1 MYYKYF
7 DENTKMKFEKYL
19 KNKGINPKEIYQKRI
34 ENYPE
39 TERDFPRDW
48 NKEK

>member
-7 DENTKMKFEKYL
+7 DENTKIKFEEYL
-19 KNKGINPKEIYQKRI
+19 ENKRINPQEIYQKRI

-48 NKEK
+48 NK